1 MGGVV
6 GLWLSRATWLAWF
19 VGLEGLIS
27 LGWLRSVECLG
38 MILDKIDGL
47 VLEGSNV
54 GNA

>member
-38 MILDKIDGL
+38 MIWGTRWVSIRRF
-47 VLEGSNV
+47 
-54 GNA
+54 